1 MTAPLTPDVLDVP
14 LASALYRTML
24 RIRRVEER
32 IRDLYAA
39 GRLPGFIHLSIG
51 QEAVAAGACAPLR
64 RDDTVTSTHRGHGH
78 YLAKGGSLRGL
89 VAELYGKATGCCR
102 GKGGSMHIA
111 DVAAGYLGANGVL
124 TAGLP
129 LACGAALS
137 ARMRG
142 TDQVCL
148 AFFGDGAANRGP
160 FHEAVNLAAAWAL
173 PVVFLCENNGWA
185 SSTAFAAATAG
196 GSIAGRAAGYGIVGL
211 SLDGNEALTVHA
223 AVAAAVAR
231 ARAGGGPSL
240 LEARTI
246 RWQGHFEGDP
256 QVYREKTEVLDGR
269 RADPLGRLAER
280 LRTAS
285 TWDERWAKEVEEAI
299 LAEIDD
305 AVAFAEASPD
315 PEPAAAFTDLF
326 VRDVED
332 RRRPGGP

>member
-1 MTAPLTPDVLDVP
+1 MV
-14 LASALYRTML
+14 L

-39 GRLPGFIHLSIG
+39 GRMPGFIHLSIG
-51 QEAVAAGACAPLR
+51 QEAVAAGGCAPLR
-64 RDDTVTSTHRGHGH
+64 RDDAVTSTHRGHGH

-137 ARMRG
+137 AKLRG
-142 TDQVCL
+142 TDQVCV

-160 FHEAVNLAAAWAL
+160 FHEAVNLAAIWRLA
-173 PVVFLCENNGWA
+173 VIFVCENNWWA
-185 SSTAFAAATAG
+185 STTPFAASTAG
-196 GSIAGRAAGYGIVGL
+196 GSIAARAAGYGIPGATV
-211 SLDGNEALTVHA
+211 DGTDALAVYA
-223 AVAAAVAR
+223 AVATAIAR
-231 ARAGGGPSL
+231 ARAGEGPSL

-256 QVYREKTEVLDGR
+256 QGYRERAEIAEGR
-269 RADPLGRLAER
+269 RTDPLLRLGEHLRRAE
-280 LRTAS
+280 A
-285 TWDERWAKEVEEAI
+285 WDDGWAKETEEAI

-305 AVAFAEASPD
+305 AVAFAEGS
-315 PEPAAAFTDLF
+315 PEPAPEAAFTDLF
-326 VRDVED
+326 AGDPGRD
-332 RRRPGGP
+332 

>member
-1 MTAPLTPDVLDVP
+1 MPAPPVLDVP
-14 LASALYRTML
+14 LARRLWRMAL

-39 GRLPGFIHLSIG
+39 GRMPGFIHLSIG
-51 QEAVAAGACAPLR
+51 QEGVAAGGCAPLR
-64 RDDTVTSTHRGHGH
+64 PDDAVTSTHRGHGH

-89 VAELYGKATGCCR
+89 LAELLGKATGCCR

-129 LACGAALS
+129 LGCGVGLS
-137 ARMRG
+137 AKLWR
-142 TDQVCL
+142 TDQVCV

-160 FHEAVNLAAAWAL
+160 FHEAVNLAAIWRL

-185 SSTAFAAATAG
+185 STTPFADSTAG
-196 GSIAGRAAGYGIVGL
+196 GSIAARAAGYGIPGATV
-211 SLDGNEALTVHA
+211 DGNDALAVHD

-231 ARAGGGPSL
+231 ARAGAGPSL
-240 LEARTI
+240 LEARTV

-256 QVYREKTEVLDGR
+256 QGYRAKAEVAEGR
-269 RADPLGRLAER
+269 RADPVLRLADR
-280 LRTAS
+280 LRGAGA
-285 TWDERWAKEVEEAI
+285 WDERWAKETEEAI

-305 AVAFAEASPD
+305 ATAFAESSRD
-315 PEPAAAFTDLF
+315 PAPESAWADVFVDDL
-326 VRDVED
+326 
-332 RRRPGGP
+332 GGD